1 MSIRQIEEEI
11 SKVMPLEEFLQIQ
24 RRLRELHHEENV
36 KLQALAE
43 LQQVYLSANTDAERD
58 MVKQAVA
65 QVRELSKATRA
76 EIRELNSKV
85 AEYMSLEQ
93 AYELFSRYEEAAS
106 TPKS

>member
-43 LQQVYLSANTDAERD
+43 LQQVYLSANSDAERD

-65 QVRELSKATRA
+65 QIRELSKATRTQ
-76 EIRELNSKV
+76 IRELNSKI
-85 AEYMSLEQ
+85 AQHMSLEQ
-93 AYELFSRYEEAAS
+93 AYDLFSRYEEAAS
-106 TPKS
+106 APKF

>member
-1 MSIRQIEEEI
+1 MSTHEIEQEI
-11 SKVMPLEEFLQIQ
+11 SRIMPLEEFLQIQ

-65 QVRELSKATRA
+65 QIRELSKSTRS
-76 EIRELNSKV
+76 EIRELNNKI
-85 AEYMSLEQ
+85 AERMSLEQ
-93 AYELFSRYEEAAS
+93 AFDLFSRYEEAAS
-106 TPKS
+106 APKS

>member
-1 MSIRQIEEEI
+1 MSIRHIEEEI
-11 SKVMPLEEFLQIQ
+11 SKMMPLEEFLRIQ

-43 LQQVYLSANTDAERD
+43 LQQVYLSANSDAEQD

-65 QVRELSKATRA
+65 QIRELSRTTRT
-76 EIRELNSKV
+76 EIRELNSKI

-93 AYELFSRYEEAAS
+93 AYDFFSRYEEALS

>member
-1 MSIRQIEEEI
+1 MDIHEIEKEI
-11 SKVMPLEEFLQIQ
+11 SKMMPLEEFLQIQ

-65 QVRELSKATRA
+65 QIRELSKTTRTQ
-76 EIRELNSKV
+76 IRELNSKI

-93 AYELFSRYEEAAS
+93 AYDLFSRYEEAAS
-106 TPKS
+106 TPK